1 MAPMNERVARCMLVA
16 KVLVADGIMTESEKT
31 FLRQAMDRM
40 GLSEEE
46 REQVFALEGW
56 DEAEPIVRGLSEDDK
71 RALVDELTEAALTD
85 GKLGPQETDAVRRIT
100 EALGL

>member
-1 MAPMNERVARCMLVA
+1 VNERVARCMLVT
-16 KVLVADGIMTESEKT
+16 KVLVADGMMTDSEKE
-31 FLRQAMDRM
+31 FLHQAMDRL

-56 DEAEPIVRGLSEDDK
+56 DEAEPMVQGLGEQDK
-71 RALVDELTEAALTD
+71 RALVDELTEAALSD
-85 GKLGPQETDAVRRIT
+85 GKLGPRETEAVKRIT

>member
-1 MAPMNERVARCMLVA
+1 MNERVARCMLVT
-16 KVLVADGIMTESEKT
+16 KVLVADGMMTENEKG

-40 GLSEEE
+40 GLSEQE

-56 DEAEPIVRGLSEDDK
+56 DEAEPIVRELSEEAK
-71 RALVDELTEAALTD
+71 RELVDELTGAALSD
-85 GKLGPQETDAVRRIT
+85 GKLGPKETDAVKRIT